1 MEMVKI
7 VKNGI
12 DYFCTYQRQGNDK
25 NGNPLYIVNIFKWYG
40 FEHLNDYTTKV
51 LSNCNFTYATNTN
64 RRLDKYGN
72 IKFTSYNILS
82 DIDYILQ
89 KL

>member
-7 VKNGI
+7 VKNGVE
-12 DYFCTYQRQGNDK
+12 YFCTYQRQGNDK
-25 NGNPLYIVNIFKWYG
+25 NGSPLYIVNIFRMTENEKY
-40 FEHLNDYTTKV
+40 FYTM
-51 LSNCNFTYATNTN
+51 NPATD
-64 RRLDKYGN
+64 RRLDKYGS

>member
-25 NGNPLYIVNIFKWYG
+25 NGNPFYIVSVFKWNEENESIHFDKLN
-40 FEHLNDYTTKV
+40 FETE
-51 LSNCNFTYATNTN
+51 

-72 IKFTSYNILS
+72 LKFTSYNILS
-82 DIDYILQ
+82 DINHILQ

>member
-7 VKNGI
+7 VKNGVE
-12 DYFCTYQRQGNDK
+12 YFCTYQRQGNDK
-25 NGNPLYIVNIFKWYG
+25 NGNPLYIVNVFQEY
-40 FEHLNDYTTKV
+40 ETTEKKYYRMN
-51 LSNCNFTYATNTN
+51 SQTN
-64 RRLDKYGN
+64 RRLGKYGN

>member
-12 DYFCTYQRQGNDK
+12 EYFCTYQRQGNDK
-25 NGNPLYIVNIFKWYG
+25 NGNPFYIVNVFKTYG
-40 FEHLNDYTTKV
+40 IVTYGIVKTFHFRNLNLETE
-51 LSNCNFTYATNTN
+51 

-72 IKFTSYNILS
+72 LKFTSYNILS
-82 DIDYILQ
+82 DIDYVLQ

>member
-25 NGNPLYIVNIFKWYG
+25 NGNPLYIVNVFRWHEREQSIHFDKLN
-40 FEHLNDYTTKV
+40 FETE
-51 LSNCNFTYATNTN
+51 
-64 RRLDKYGN
+64 RRFDKYGN
-72 IKFTSYNILS
+72 LKFTSYNILY
-82 DIDYILQ
+82 DIDHILQ

>member
-25 NGNPLYIVNIFKWYG
+25 NGNPLYIVNIFRSTESGKY
-40 FEHLNDYTTKV
+40 FYTMNPV
-51 LSNCNFTYATNTN
+51 IN

-82 DIDYILQ
+82 DINYILQ

>member
-12 DYFCTYQRQGNDK
+12 EYFCTYQRQGNDR
-25 NGNPLYIVNIFKWYG
+25 NGNPLYIVNIFRMTESGKY
-40 FEHLNDYTTKV
+40 FYTMNPA
-51 LSNCNFTYATNTN
+51 LN

-72 IKFTSYNILS
+72 LKFTSYNILY
-82 DIDYILQ
+82 DIDHILNS
-89 KL
+89 L

>member
-7 VKNGI
+7 VKNGLE
-12 DYFCTYQRQGNDK
+12 YFCTYQRQGNDK
-25 NGNPLYIVNIFKWYG
+25 NGNPIYIVNIFRWNEKTQTCHFDKLN
-40 FEHLNDYTTKV
+40 FETE
-51 LSNCNFTYATNTN
+51 

-72 IKFTSYNILS
+72 LKFTSYNILY

>member
-12 DYFCTYQRQGNDK
+12 EYFCTYQRQGNDK
-25 NGNPLYIVNIFKWYG
+25 NGNPLYVVNIFKTYG
-40 FEHLNDYTTKV
+40 IVKTFHFRNLNLETE
-51 LSNCNFTYATNTN
+51 

>member
-12 DYFCTYQRQGNDK
+12 EYLCTYQRQGNDK
-25 NGNPLYIVNIFKWYG
+25 NGNPLYIVNIFQWNDENISIHFNKLN
-40 FEHLNDYTTKV
+40 FE
-51 LSNCNFTYATNTN
+51 TN

-72 IKFTSYNILS
+72 LKFTSYNILY
-82 DIDYILQ
+82 DINYILQ

>member
-25 NGNPLYIVNIFKWYG
+25 NGNPLYIVNVFRMTESGKY
-40 FEHLNDYTTKV
+40 FYTM
-51 LSNCNFTYATNTN
+51 NPATN

-82 DIDYILQ
+82 DINYILQ

>member
-12 DYFCTYQRQGNDK
+12 EYFCIYQRQGNDK
-25 NGNPLYIVNIFKWYG
+25 NGNPLYLVNIFQEY
-40 FEHLNDYTTKV
+40 ETTEKRYYCMN
-51 LSNCNFTYATNTN
+51 SQTQ

-72 IKFTSYNILS
+72 IKITSYNILD
-82 DIDYILQ
+82 DINHILQ
-89 KL
+89 NL

>member
-12 DYFCTYQRQGNDK
+12 EYFCTYQRQGNDK
-25 NGNPLYIVNIFKWYG
+25 NGNPLYIVNVFRTAESGKY
-40 FEHLNDYTTKV
+40 FYTMNPV
-51 LSNCNFTYATNTN
+51 IE
-64 RRLDKYGN
+64 RRFDKYGN
-72 IKFTSYNILS
+72 LKFTSYNILY
-82 DIDYILQ
+82 DIDHILQ

>member
-12 DYFCTYQRQGNDK
+12 EYLCTYQRQGNDK
-25 NGNPLYIVNIFKWYG
+25 NGNPLYIVNVFKTYG

-51 LSNCNFTYATNTN
+51 LSNCNFTYATNTG

-72 IKFTSYNILS
+72 LKFTSYNILS
-82 DIDYILQ
+82 DINHILQ